1 PPKSFFNS
9 IDPCATTAKYSASY
23 RSLRLGSQTSPL
35 PRPTNSPLEHRRRSN
50 YFSTMTAAAT
60 KTPRLTERQFE
71 RIARALAEPRRF
83 EMLKEIGACAGP
95 AACSALHKKHKVS
108 AATLSHHLKELETAG
123 LIEIVR
129 QGKFANLLL
138 NRGVLRA
145 YLDRLAKI

>member
-1 PPKSFFNS
+1 
-9 IDPCATTAKYSASY
+9 
-23 RSLRLGSQTSPL
+23 
-35 PRPTNSPLEHRRRSN
+35 
-50 YFSTMTAAAT
+50 MTAAAT
-60 KTPRLTERQFE
+60 KTPRLTERQFA

-129 QGKFANLLL
+129 QGKFANLLSFGENLTPFPPPCRTGGPHQVRRFL
-138 NRGVLRA
+138 NYRGDGKARA
-145 YLDRLAKI
+145 